1 MQIDLSGKV
10 ALVTGASSGIGA
22 GIAQVLAEAG
32 AKVAV
37 NYNSSREKAEDVVSR
52 IRQAGGIAQAFQ
64 GDVTSAEQIAVLVK
78 QIGSEMGTIDILINN
93 AGHMLERLANAEMT
107 ESLYSRVIDLNLKST
122 VFMSKAVLPGMF
134 AQRSGRIV
142 NMSSVAAHHGGGP
155 GASIYAASKAAVIA
169 YTKGLAKEAAPY
181 GVLVNCVSPGFIG
194 STRFHAQLTSEEG
207 RQAAIAGTP
216 LGRQGE
222 PADVAGAVLF
232 LASSL
237 SGFITGETIE
247 INGGAYMR

>member
-1 MQIDLSGKV
+1 MKLSLTDKV

-22 GIAQVLAEAG
+22 EVALRLAEAG

-37 NYNSSREKAEDVVSR
+37 NYNSSRVKAEEVAAR
-52 IRQAGGIAQAFQ
+52 IREKGGIAQVFQ
-64 GDVTSAEQIAVLVK
+64 ADVTSIPQIEALVQK
-78 QIGSEMGTIDILINN
+78 IEGELGVIDILVNN
-93 AGHMLERLANAEMT
+93 AGHMLERLSNAEMT
-107 ESLYSRVIDLNLKST
+107 ETLYNQVMDLNLKST

-134 AQRSGRIV
+134 AKKSGHIV

-155 GASIYAASKAAVIA
+155 GASIYAASKAAVLT
-169 YTKGLAKEAAPY
+169 YTKGLAKEAAPH

-194 STRFHAQLTSEEG
+194 NTQFHAKVTSEAG
-207 RQAAIAGTP
+207 KQAAISGTP
-216 LGRQGE
+216 LQRQGE

-232 LASSL
+232 LVSSL
-237 SGFITGETIE
+237 SSFITGETIE